1 MQNQLNSYFGLRKN
15 AQVVIESNAILYIIR
30 KNSAISE
37 QAFMFDLINTV
48 INIYIHSYFDM
59 F

>member
-30 KNSAISE
+30 NNSAISE

-48 INIYIHSYFDM
+48 INIYIHSYFNM

>member
-15 AQVVIESNAILYIIR
+15 AQVDIESNAILYIIR
-30 KNSAISE
+30 NNSAISE
-37 QAFMFDLINTV
+37 QAFIFDPNNKLIN
-48 INIYIHSYFDM
+48 ICIHSYFYM